1 MENLDLGATDTDFMG
16 ILQLILITASS
27 KDFQM

>member
-1 MENLDLGATDTDFMG
+1 MGNLDLGATDTDFMG
-16 ILQLILITASS
+16 IFQLILITASS